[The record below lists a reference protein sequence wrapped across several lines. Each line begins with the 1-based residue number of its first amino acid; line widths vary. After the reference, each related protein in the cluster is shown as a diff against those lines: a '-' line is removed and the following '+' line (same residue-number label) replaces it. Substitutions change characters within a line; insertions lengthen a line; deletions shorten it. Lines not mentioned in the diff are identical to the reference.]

1 MRGRERSAADT
12 KYQCRR
18 TPRRKIF
25 LLPAFSCRAHT
36 ALDQCRGAV
45 CSADERAADF
55 QRSSH
60 TQLGKILVHRSCG
73 FLGTRARLSV
83 LDDPARRAVAGDGQ
97 TLAPLLRVDFR
108 PEWAH
113 LRLLLRREP

>member
-1 MRGRERSAADT
+1 MRGREQSAADT
-12 KYQCRR
+12 KYQCMR
-18 TPRRKIF
+18 TLGRKML
-25 LLPAFSCRAHT
+25 LLPAFSSRAHI

-45 CSADERAADF
+45 CSADERSADF
-55 QRSSH
+55 QRSSD
-60 TQLGKILVHRSCG
+60 TQLGKILVHRRCG

-83 LDDPARRAVAGDGQ
+83 LDDAARRTVAGDGQ
-97 TLAPLLRVDFR
+97 ALAPLLRVGFR